1 MLARA
6 VQMRQKCPTFTT
18 QDERC
23 ELSGIDH
30 CADDKHGKDDHLLI
44 VLLLYGFDLEG
55 ASPCSIR
62 PSRPTW
68 GLTTNGSCSTL
79 GAIPHLLAGDEL
91 K

>member
-44 VLLLYGFDLEG
+44 VFLLYGFDLGEQVPALSDPRVQFG
-55 ASPCSIR
+55 A
-62 PSRPTW
+62 
-68 GLTTNGSCSTL
+68 
-79 GAIPHLLAGDEL
+79 
-91 K
+91 